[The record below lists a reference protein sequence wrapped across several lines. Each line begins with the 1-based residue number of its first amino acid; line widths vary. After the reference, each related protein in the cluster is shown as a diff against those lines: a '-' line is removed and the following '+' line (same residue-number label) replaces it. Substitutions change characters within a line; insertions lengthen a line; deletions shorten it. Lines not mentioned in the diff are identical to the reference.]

1 MLRRFGA
8 AFGLLT
14 PNRESSMK
22 INVSGKNMD
31 TGMSFQDHAE
41 EALSHVVDKYF
52 HNAISAS
59 VTLEKADEG
68 FTVRTRVNLTRR
80 MELEST
86 GHARDAHAALDA
98 AVEHAEKRL
107 RRHKRR
113 LKNHR
118 QSTSNEEA
126 ADILSAPLSIM
137 PSYDNEAHESPET
150 ENDNEELAL
159 PVIAELSYEIEL
171 LSVEQAVM
179 RLELSNQ
186 NCLMFRNGAHE
197 GLNMVYRRDDKT
209 IGWVDPRGTR
219 KIASL

>member
-1 MLRRFGA
+1 M
-8 AFGLLT
+8 
-14 PNRESSMK
+14 N

-31 TGMSFQDHAE
+31 MGMAFQDHASD
-41 EALSHVVDKYF
+41 ALSHVVDKYF

-59 VTLEKADEG
+59 VTLEKAEEG
-68 FTVRTRVNLTRR
+68 FKVNTRVNLTNR

-98 AVEHAEKRL
+98 AIEHAEKRL

-118 QSTSNEEA
+118 NASK
-126 ADILSAPLSIM
+126 ADDMDEILNAPLSIM
-137 PSYDNEAHESPET
+137 PSFDSVQSET
-150 ENDNEELAL
+150 AIDDEDDAL
-159 PVIAELSYEIEL
+159 PVIAELSYEIES
-171 LSVEQAVM
+171 LSVDQAVM

-186 NCLMFRNGAHE
+186 PTLMFRNAAHK
-197 GLNMVYRRDDKT
+197 GLNMVYRRDDNT

-219 KIASL
+219 HTNPL

>member
-1 MLRRFGA
+1 
-8 AFGLLT
+8 
-14 PNRESSMK
+14 MK
-22 INVSGKNMD
+22 INIAGKNMD
-31 TGMSFQDHAE
+31 TGMSFQGHAE

-52 HNAISAS
+52 HNAISAH

-98 AVEHAEKRL
+98 AIEHAEKRL

-113 LKNHR
+113 LKSHR
-118 QSTSNEEA
+118 NQTHDDVD
-126 ADILSAPLSIM
+126 DIITAPLAIL
-137 PSYDNEAHESPET
+137 PSFENEPTQQMA
-150 ENDNEELAL
+150 ENDHEEETL

-171 LSVEQAVM
+171 LSVDQAVM

-186 NCLMFRNGAHE
+186 PSLMFRNAAHK

-219 KIASL
+219 HTAQYQ

>member
-1 MLRRFGA
+1 
-8 AFGLLT
+8 
-14 PNRESSMK
+14 MK

-31 TGMSFQDHAE
+31 MGMAFQDHASD
-41 EALSHVVDKYF
+41 ALSHVVDKYF

-68 FTVRTRVNLTRR
+68 FKVNTRVNLTNR

-98 AVEHAEKRL
+98 AIEHAEKRL

-118 QSTSNEEA
+118 NTSKADEA
-126 ADILSAPLSIM
+126 DEILNAPLSIM
-137 PSYDNEAHESPET
+137 PSFET
-150 ENDNEELAL
+150 VLSEDVTDEEDDAL
-159 PVIAELSYEIEL
+159 PVIAELSYEIES
-171 LSVEQAVM
+171 LSVDQAVM
-179 RLELSNQ
+179 RLELSDQ
-186 NCLMFRNGAHE
+186 PTLMFRNASHK
-197 GLNMVYRRDDKT
+197 GLNMVYRRDDNT

-219 KIASL
+219 HTNPL

>member
-1 MLRRFGA
+1 
-8 AFGLLT
+8 
-14 PNRESSMK
+14 MK

-86 GHARDAHAALDA
+86 GHAREAHAALDA
-98 AVEHAEKRL
+98 AIEHAEKRL

-118 QSTSNEEA
+118 QSASQDEA
-126 ADILSAPLSIM
+126 ADILNAPLSIM
-137 PSYDNEAHESPET
+137 PSYDNEAHEAPET
-150 ENDNEELAL
+150 DGENDNEELAL

-186 NCLMFRNGAHE
+186 SCLMFRNGAHE

-219 KIASL
+219 NSASL